1 MKIVSKI
8 GERQKGILDYLSWIL
23 MVVVLIFTANVM
35 IMNVRGK
42 AVSVFG
48 YSILKV
54 VTGSMEP
61 TIMTG
66 EYIIVKDADPNTLK
80 EGDIITFYAKIPQ
93 IRGLLCTHRI
103 VGFNEDGSIMTK
115 GDANNVEDD
124 IAVQKDEVLGKYVC
138 KARFFSM
145 IGSFADKK
153 KLLLVVVIIPIL
165 AISFY
170 EMRTLGK
177 LWKSLREDDEETP
190 EKDKKEAEID
200 RIKKEAIEEY
210 IKQRNESNNEQGKE
224 EQETE

>member
-1 MKIVSKI
+1 MKIISKT
-8 GERQKGILDYLSWIL
+8 GERQKGILDYVSWVIL
-23 MVVVLIFTANVM
+23 VVVMIFTAYVM

-66 EYIIVKDADPNTLK
+66 EYIIVKDVDPNTLK

-103 VGFNEDGSIMTK
+103 IGFNEDGSLISK

-145 IGSFADKK
+145 IGSFADRK
-153 KLLLVVVIIPIL
+153 KLLLVVVIVPIL

-177 LWKSLREDDEETP
+177 LWKSLHKEDEEP
-190 EKDKKEAEID
+190 SIDDKREAEIE
-200 RIKKEAIEEY
+200 RIKKEAVEEY

-224 EQETE
+224 EHETE